1 MNNYYWNVKCEKCVE
16 EDWDSED
23 MYEEEENPYI
33 IPVNETD
40 EDSEYGENPAWNR

>member
-1 MNNYYWNVKCEKCVE
+1 
-16 EDWDSED
+16 

-33 IPVNETD
+33 IPVDETD